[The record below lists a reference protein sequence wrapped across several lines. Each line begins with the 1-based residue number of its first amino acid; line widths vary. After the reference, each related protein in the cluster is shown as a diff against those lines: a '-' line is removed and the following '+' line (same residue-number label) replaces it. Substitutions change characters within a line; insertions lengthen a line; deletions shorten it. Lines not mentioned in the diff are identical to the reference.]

1 MSLDI
6 PSSPPSG
13 ATSAED
19 AVTWYKAQYEQLEM
33 ELAEFRDSSR
43 ELEQELEKDIDR
55 AEKQER
61 ILQEKAET
69 LGFEVEEWKVCD
81 APPTTVVSTTTIALR
96 ERFD

>member
-1 MSLDI
+1 MAEL
-6 PSSPPSG
+6 PSSPPSEG
-13 ATSAED
+13 TNAED

-69 LGFEVEEWKVCD
+69 LGFEVEEWKVCH
-81 APPTTVVSTTTIALR
+81 ALYLR
-96 ERFD
+96 CPDDYHRFKFARRL